1 MQFISSKN
9 NRIIREAASL
19 SEKKYRDEQGAFLI
33 EGPNIVKEAIEQG
46 GRIRFIFI
54 RAGAESPELAE
65 IMQIAGEK
73 NLSVYELADDAFAK
87 VTHTDSPQDIAAVF
101 EKKQPDA
108 KDFFEK
114 AKNGNILVIDR
125 LQDPGNVGTVIRSAE
140 AFGFAGII
148 LMKGSADIYQPKIV
162 RSSAGS
168 ILRMPFITCESPVE
182 VIELLNLYGKKIYT
196 AAADAESSVYD
207 TDFNNAAIVIGNEGN
222 GVSEEFLKTSKTVGI
237 PMSGRAESLNAA
249 IAAAIIMYE
258 SQRQKDS
265 RRGK

>member
-46 GRIRFIFI
+46 ARLRFIFI
-54 RAGAESPELAE
+54 RSGAESPELDE
-65 IMQIAGEK
+65 IVQIAGEE
-73 NLSVYELADDAFAK
+73 NLSVYELAGDVFAK
-87 VTHTDSPQDIAAVF
+87 LTHTDSPQDIAAVF
-101 EKKQPDA
+101 EKRQPDV

-114 AKNGNILVIDR
+114 AKNGNILVLDR

-140 AFGFAGII
+140 AFGFGGII

-168 ILRMPFITCESPVE
+168 ILRMPFIICETPGE
-182 VIELLNLYGKKIYT
+182 VIELLSLHGKKIYT
-196 AAADAESSVYD
+196 AATDAERSVYD
-207 TDFNNAAIVIGNEGN
+207 TDLNNVAIVVGNEGN
-222 GVSEEFLKTSKTVGI
+222 GASDEFLNASKTVGI

-265 RRGK
+265 RRRK